1 MSTSV
6 WDTAPSIYGS
16 DVTNDFEDID
26 QGMLGDCYFLSA
38 ISALGMMNDRLNYT
52 IETDSINGGGVFA
65 MRIYVKGVP
74 TVVAVD
80 DYIPFYNA
88 YGQNSKWTLYWPQFT
103 KQAKDGSIWGML
115 MEKVYAKVNGN
126 YE

>member
-1 MSTSV
+1 MSTSSL
-6 WDTAPSIYGS
+6 DSQTIYGD

-26 QGMLGDCYFLSA
+26 QGMLGDCYYLSA

-52 IETDSINGGGVFA
+52 IETDRINDAGVFA
-65 MRIYVKGVP
+65 MRVYVKGVP

-88 YGQNSKWTLYWPQFT
+88 YGQNS
-103 KQAKDGSIWGML
+103 
-115 MEKVYAKVNGN
+115 
-126 YE
+126 